1 MTRKDYMSNRVPE
14 YYPYMYLDG
23 YTPAEVMCA
32 AHKRAMRLIKER
44 QKEQDDTNTIV
55 IKKEK

>member
-1 MTRKDYMSNRVPE
+1 MSNRVPE

-32 AHKRAMRLIKER
+32 VHKRDMRLIKEH
-44 QKEQDDTNTIV
+44 Q
-55 IKKEK
+55 